1 MTHPADMERIFDAY
15 RKAGASPASL
25 AYWERLMAAA
35 ANGPSAADPIEG
47 EHTTALL
54 SVLRKLTRLSER
66 LSEMESWIETSAGQ
80 ETPRRSEPAAA
91 AAPPASPRMPITL
104 GNLGQHIAREAGA

>member
-1 MTHPADMERIFDAY
+1 MDPIFAAY

-25 AYWERLMAAA
+25 AYWEKLLTAAA
-35 ANGPSAADPIEG
+35 GGPSAADPAEG

-66 LSEMESWIETSAGQ
+66 LSEMEAWLEMNGGQ
-80 ETPRRSEPAAA
+80 DGPRRSEHGADAAA
-91 AAPPASPRMPITL
+91 AVSPRLPITL
-104 GNLGQHIAREAGA
+104 GNLGQHIARETRA